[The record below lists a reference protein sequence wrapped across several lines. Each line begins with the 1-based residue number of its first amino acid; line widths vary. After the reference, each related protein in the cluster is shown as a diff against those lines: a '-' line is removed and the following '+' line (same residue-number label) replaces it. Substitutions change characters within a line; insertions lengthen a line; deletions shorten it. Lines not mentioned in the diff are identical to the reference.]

1 MLGFARHLANQFP
14 SVVSFW
20 VMPVKI
26 PVACQ
31 WRRKSLMKKLYL
43 ILCFFAVFIFAL
55 YGGDAQLFICRKCND
70 TTVKEKQ
77 PTIHFCGSGGNHLW
91 FSLGQIGEQ
100 IYVCR
105 KCRLLVA
112 TAARPKINFCTASG
126 NHDWFFLGKTGKD
139 HYRCKK
145 CQLEGCFS
153 NRPAI
158 NFCFA
163 GGNHDWF
170 KY

>member
-1 MLGFARHLANQFP
+1 
-14 SVVSFW
+14 
-20 VMPVKI
+20 MPVKI
-26 PVACQ
+26 PVVSQ
-31 WRRKSLMKKLYL
+31 SRRKSLMKKNHF

-55 YGGDAQLFICRKCND
+55 YGGDVQFFICRKCND

-77 PTIHFCGSGGNHLW
+77 PMIHFCGSGGNHLW

-105 KCRLLVA
+105 KCKLLVA
-112 TAARPKINFCTASG
+112 TAAFPKINFCMASG

-145 CQLEGCFS
+145 CQIEACFS
-153 NRPAI
+153 TRPAI